1 MFFADLLEPKRGP
14 LRMHVPTPHE
24 GKPDVRIKEIQ
35 RVHRSVHPFVG
46 QVYLWAFENDE
57 GEPHSFGTWALALQ

>member
-1 MFFADLLEPKRGP
+1 MRASQTFASRKFNVFID
-14 LRMHVPTPHE
+14 
-24 GKPDVRIKEIQ
+24 
-35 RVHRSVHPFVG
+35 PFVG